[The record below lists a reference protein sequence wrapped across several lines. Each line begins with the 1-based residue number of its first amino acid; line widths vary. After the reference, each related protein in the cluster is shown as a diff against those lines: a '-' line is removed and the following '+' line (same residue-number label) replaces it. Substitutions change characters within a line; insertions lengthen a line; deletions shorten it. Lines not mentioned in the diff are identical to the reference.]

1 MAESLLKLVKT
12 AAWPDTQFREV
23 HAELWNDHARRRIMA
38 TLTVEVTID
47 QLLETIKLLPA
58 GEQAQLFDALEGYF
72 LGKQIEAT
80 EGEPLLSREEAMH
93 YLAETS

>member
-1 MAESLLKLVKT
+1 
-12 AAWPDTQFREV
+12 
-23 HAELWNDHARRRIMA
+23 MA